1 MVNATPGILI
11 ECDATIKQFLL
22 HLDETLH
29 FILADLDE
37 HHLLVDDKNV
47 DELQRKLDELLDEN
61 AYTFVR

>member
-1 MVNATPGILI
+1 MVNATQGVLL
-11 ECDATIKQFLL
+11 ESDATVKQFLL

-37 HHLLVDDKNV
+37 THLLVDEKV
-47 DELQRKLDELLDEN
+47 VEELQRRLDELLDEN